1 MQMKKLKHG
10 SSLGDR
16 INMVY
21 SSSLVTY
28 GRAEG
33 VVVGTGMNT
42 EVGTIAKALNEED
55 EFDTPIKR
63 KLAAVG
69 KTLSIV
75 RSNCMYCDFWNWND
89 IWKTSYSSSYDCNKS
104 CNFNYTR
111 RITCNCN
118 NSYGFRCKT
127 YG

>member
-1 MQMKKLKHG
+1 MLMKRSSLG
-10 SSLGDR
+10 STLGDR

-21 SSSLVTY
+21 SSSMVTY

-33 VVVGTGMNT
+33 VVVETGMDT
-42 EVGTIAKALNEED
+42 EVGNIAEALNEED

-75 RSNCMYCDFWNWND
+75 RNNNMYSNFWD
-89 IWKTSYSSSYDCNKS
+89 
-104 CNFNYTR
+104 
-111 RITCNCN
+111 RI
-118 NSYGFRCKT
+118 SI
-127 YG
+127 

>member
-1 MQMKKLKHG
+1 
-10 SSLGDR
+10 
-16 INMVY
+16 MVY

-42 EVGTIAKALNEED
+42 EVGSIASSLNEED

-63 KLAAVG
+63 KLGAVG

-75 RSNCMYCDFWNWND
+75 RS
-89 IWKTSYSSSYDCNKS
+89 DCLHY
-104 CNFNYTR
+104 NF
-111 RITCNCN
+111 
-118 NSYGFRCKT
+118 
-127 YG
+127 